1 MKKFIKIMCTVMAV
15 AMMATVFASCGDK
28 KETKDDAKDN
38 AKYNAAVKVIDIK
51 LTDEEYAFGVDKDKP
66 ELLKQVNDFIKEI
79 KENGKFDEIC
89 DHYFG
94 DGTPVEVESAKED
107 SSKDQLVVATNAAF
121 EPFEYTKGDKYLGI
135 DMEIAKLLA
144 DKLGKELVINNMK
157 FESVCTSVGQHKC
170 DIAMAGLTVNEE
182 RQEFVTFSDSYY
194 NASQKIAVKG
204 DDTTFDNC
212 KTKEDV
218 EKILNGFDKT
228 TKIGVQN
235 GTTGQY
241 YLTGDKSWGF
251 DGFKV
256 ECVGYDSGSLAM
268 QDMINGNINYVVLD
282 EAPANSISTALNEMN

>member
-1 MKKFIKIMCTVMAV
+1 MKKFIKIMCAVMAV

-38 AKYNAAVKVIDIK
+38 SKDTAAVKVIDIK

-107 SSKDQLVVATNAAF
+107 SSKDQILVATNAAF
-121 EPFEYTKGDKYLGI
+121 EPIEYTKGDKYLGL

-194 NASQKIAVKG
+194 NASQKIVVKG

>member
-1 MKKFIKIMCTVMAV
+1 MKKFIKIMCAVMAV

-38 AKYNAAVKVIDIK
+38 SKDTAAVKVIDIK

-194 NASQKIAVKG
+194 NASQKIVVKG

-282 EAPANSISTALNEMN
+282 EAPANSISTALNEIN

>member
-1 MKKFIKIMCTVMAV
+1 
-15 AMMATVFASCGDK
+15 
-28 KETKDDAKDN
+28 
-38 AKYNAAVKVIDIK
+38 
-51 LTDEEYAFGVDKDKP
+51 
-66 ELLKQVNDFIKEI
+66 
-79 KENGKFDEIC
+79 
-89 DHYFG
+89 
-94 DGTPVEVESAKED
+94 
-107 SSKDQLVVATNAAF
+107 
-121 EPFEYTKGDKYLGI
+121 
-135 DMEIAKLLA
+135 MEIAKLLA

-194 NASQKIAVKG
+194 NASQKIVVKG